1 MGYDALPKISNRQ
14 EMYTE
19 LEKAI
24 CNISQEDEE
33 EAEEERLAEGKSTQ
47 KKYLKALPI
56 ESNIQLENVKID
68 KNIEFLPTSE
78 KSIKILKLTRFSK
91 ITYSYLDMLDKRYWI
106 LYSLDNSLDIKKDI
120 KNLIQQNNSHL
131 DYTWFSSTS
140 LMKLSSGY
148 SKTRF
153 SMKFLNLF
161 RNENIPMKRLSLQLS
176 AEDAS
181 DIVENLI
188 TNPFIGKGACFSN
201 IEVLLSYNQGDFIK
215 TRLSM
220 DGSINISRGNS
231 INDVLEFQKK
241 VIQGHYKPIVEKIE
255 QEFSTEYISTNN
267 GIEIKGD
274 ILSIKL
280 SSKLENLEFFT
291 NNLLKGTNPFRFLG
305 FVNKIDDEHYMVD
318 VLDLHNFGH
327 FDIEVFPDE
336 LLINLPK
343 GTCGNSIMR
352 LFTLCQGTIDPS
364 ARLSGG
370 AGSAVIPS

>member
-14 EMYTE
+14 EMYGE

-24 CNISQEDEE
+24 CNISQMDNEEIED
-33 EAEEERLAEGKSTQ
+33 AHVAEGKPSQ

-56 ESNIQLENVKID
+56 ESNVPLEKIHTD

-78 KSIKILKLTRFSK
+78 KNLKILKLTRDNKAS
-91 ITYSYLDMLDKRYWI
+91 YSYLDMLDSRFWV

-120 KNLIQQNNSHL
+120 RKLIQQNNSHL
-131 DYTWFSSTS
+131 DYTWFSSSS
-140 LMKLSSGY
+140 LRKLSSGY

-153 SMKFLNLF
+153 SMKFFNMF
-161 RNENIPMKRLSLQLS
+161 RNESIPMKRLSLQLS

-181 DIVENLI
+181 DIVDNLLA
-188 TNPFIGKGACFSN
+188 NPYIGKGACFSN
-201 IEVLLSYNQGDFIK
+201 IEVLLSYNHSDFVK

-231 INDVLEFQKK
+231 INHVLEFQQQ
-241 VIQGHYKPIVEKIE
+241 VIQGHYRPIVEKIE
-255 QEFSTEYISTNN
+255 QDYSTEYRTDND
-267 GIEIKGD
+267 GINVKGD

-280 SSKLENLEFFT
+280 TSKLKNLEFFT
-291 NNLLKGTNPFRFLG
+291 NSLLKGTNPFRFLG
-305 FVNKIDDEHYMVD
+305 FPNKIDDEHILVD

-327 FDIEVFPDE
+327 FDLEIFPDE

-343 GTCGNSIMR
+343 GTCGNSVVR
-352 LFTLCQGTIDPS
+352 LFTLCQENIDPQ
-364 ARLSGG
+364 AKLTGG
-370 AGSAVIPS
+370 AGNAIIPA

>member
-1 MGYDALPKISNRQ
+1 
-14 EMYTE
+14 MYTE